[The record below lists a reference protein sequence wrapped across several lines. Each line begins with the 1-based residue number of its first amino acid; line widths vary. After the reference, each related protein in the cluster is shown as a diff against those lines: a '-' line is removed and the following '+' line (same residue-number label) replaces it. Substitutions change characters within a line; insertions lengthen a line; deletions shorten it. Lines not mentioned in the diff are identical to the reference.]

1 MEDSHLHYM
10 ETTTVPPKPTSPP
23 NRFIPSNLPILG
35 AEEIAA
41 VTEVLES
48 GILTHKS
55 GSGMFVRRF
64 EEAFAKFVGAK
75 HVIAMNSG
83 TAALHAALLAFDV
96 KAGDEVIAP
105 PFSFI
110 ATTNM
115 VLLNGAKVV
124 FADISPDNF
133 NLDPAKVEAAIT
145 PKTRAILPVHL
156 YGHPADMDPLVELA
170 QKHGV
175 RIIEDA
181 AQAHGSKYK
190 GRDVGTIGDVG
201 CFSLYPSKV
210 ITTGEGGLLTTN
222 DDELAETL
230 RQIRTHGEIRPYEY
244 VQLGHN
250 YRLPELQ
257 AAIGVEQMKR
267 LPDFL
272 EKRKKNAEH
281 LTSHLADVKNIVR
294 PAEASWATHN
304 WYLYTIRIPAPRNRD
319 SVQKALHTAKIGA
332 AIYYEVPLHL
342 TPIYRRLFQYKE
354 GLMPVSEQAAKE
366 VLSLPVHP
374 ALTEEERAWVVQ
386 QSLQALA

>member
-1 MEDSHLHYM
+1 M
-10 ETTTVPPKPTSPP
+10 ETSTVPQTSNWSP
-23 NRFIPSNLPILG
+23 NRFIPSNRPILG

-48 GILTHKS
+48 GMLTHKS
-55 GSGMFVRRF
+55 GAGSFTLRF
-64 EEAFAKFVGAK
+64 EEAFAKQIGAK
-75 HVIAMNSG
+75 HAIAVNSG

-124 FADISPDNF
+124 FADITPDTYTLN
-133 NLDPAKVEAAIT
+133 PEKVEAAIT
-145 PKTRAILPVHL
+145 PRTKAIMPVHL
-156 YGHPADMDPLVELA
+156 YGHPTDMDPLMELA
-170 QKHGV
+170 KKHDIA
-175 RIIEDA
+175 IIEDA
-181 AQAHGSKYK
+181 CQSHGAKYR
-190 GRDVGTIGDVG
+190 GRDTGTIGHVG

-222 DDELAETL
+222 DDDLAERL

-257 AAIGVEQMKR
+257 SAIGLAQVKR
-267 LPDFL
+267 IPEFL
-272 EKRKKNAEH
+272 KKRKANAEYMKKH
-281 LTSHLADVKNIVR
+281 LSDLKNIDL
-294 PAEASWATHN
+294 PIEASWATHN
-304 WYLYTIRIPAPRNRD
+304 WYLYTIRIPGPRKRD
-319 SVQKALHTAKIGA
+319 KVQKILLEAKIGA

-342 TPIYRRLFQYKE
+342 TPIYRKLFQYKE

-374 ALTEEERAWVVQ
+374 ALTEEEREWTMQ
-386 QSLQALA
+386 QSRQALA

>member
-1 MEDSHLHYM
+1 M
-10 ETTTVPPKPTSPP
+10 ETSTLPKPSSWSP
-23 NRFIPSNLPILG
+23 NRFIPSNRPILG
-35 AEEIAA
+35 AEEKAA

-48 GILTHKS
+48 GMLTNKS
-55 GSGMFVRRF
+55 GAGTFTLRF

-75 HVIAMNSG
+75 HAIAVNSG

-124 FADISPDNF
+124 FADISPDTF
-133 NLDPAKVEAAIT
+133 NLDPKKVEKVIT
-145 PKTRAILPVHL
+145 PKTRALLPVHL
-156 YGHPADMDPLVELA
+156 YGHPADMDPLLDLA
-170 QKHGV
+170 KKHDLK
-175 RIIEDA
+175 IIEDA
-181 AQAHGSKYK
+181 CQAHGSKYR
-190 GRDVGTIGDVG
+190 GRDVGTLGDVG
-201 CFSLYPSKV
+201 CYSLYPSKV

-222 DDELAETL
+222 DDALAEKL

-250 YRLPELQ
+250 YRMPELQ
-257 AAIGVEQMKR
+257 SAIGLAQVKRIPEFLKHRRANAKFLTEQLHDLDTIV
-267 LPDFL
+267 LP
-272 EKRKKNAEH
+272 
-281 LTSHLADVKNIVR
+281 S
-294 PAEASWATHN
+294 EASWATHN
-304 WYLYTIRIPAPRNRD
+304 WYLYTIRIPRPRNRNA
-319 SVQKALHTAKIGA
+319 VQKQLLDAKIGA

-342 TPIYRRLFQYKE
+342 TPIYRRLFQYTE

-374 ALTEEERAWVVQ
+374 ALTEEELEWIVQ
-386 QSLQALA
+386 QSRNALV

>member
-1 MEDSHLHYM
+1 MGEQAYEGV
-10 ETTTVPPKPTSPP
+10 ETSTLSGPSTSSP
-23 NRFIPSNLPILG
+23 NRFIPSNRPILG

-48 GILTHKS
+48 GMLTHKS
-55 GSGMFVRRF
+55 GAGPFTLRF
-64 EEAFAKFVGAK
+64 EEEFAKCVGAK
-75 HVIAMNSG
+75 HAIAVNSG
-83 TAALHAALLAFDV
+83 TAALHAALLAFDI
-96 KAGDEVIAP
+96 KSGDEVIAP

-124 FADISPDNF
+124 FADISPDTY
-133 NLDPAKVEAAIT
+133 NLDPEKVAAAIT
-145 PKTRAILPVHL
+145 PQTKAIMPVHL
-156 YGHPADMDPLVELA
+156 YGHPADMDPLLELA
-170 QKHGV
+170 EKHNIA
-175 RIIEDA
+175 IIEDA
-181 AQAHGSKYK
+181 CQAHGSKHR

-210 ITTGEGGLLTTN
+210 ITTGEGGVLTTN
-222 DDELAETL
+222 DDDLATRL

-250 YRLPELQ
+250 YRMPELQ
-257 AAIGVEQMKR
+257 SAIGWAQVKR
-267 LPDFL
+267 IPEFL
-272 EKRKKNAEH
+272 KKRKANAKY
-281 LTSHLADVKNIVR
+281 LTNQLQDIKEIGLPS
-294 PAEASWATHN
+294 EASWATHN
-304 WYLYTIRIPAPRNRD
+304 WYLYTIRISAPRNRD
-319 SVQKALHTAKIGA
+319 DVQKSLHKANVGA

-374 ALTEEERAWVVQ
+374 ALTEEELEWVVQ
-386 QSLQALA
+386 QSRQALA

>member
-1 MEDSHLHYM
+1 
-10 ETTTVPPKPTSPP
+10 
-23 NRFIPSNLPILG
+23 
-35 AEEIAA
+35 
-41 VTEVLES
+41 
-48 GILTHKS
+48 
-55 GSGMFVRRF
+55 
-64 EEAFAKFVGAK
+64 
-75 HVIAMNSG
+75 MNSG

-124 FADISPDNF
+124 FADISSDNF

-170 QKHGV
+170 QKHDV

-190 GRDVGTIGDVG
+190 GRNVGTIGDVG

-230 RQIRTHGEIRPYEY
+230 QQIRTHGEIRPYEY

-267 LPDFL
+267 LPVFL
-272 EKRKKNAEH
+272 EKRKKNADY
-281 LTSHLADVKNIVR
+281 LTSHLADMKNIVL
-294 PAEASWATHN
+294 PTEASWATHN
-304 WYLYTIRIPAPRNRD
+304 WYLYTIRIPSPRNRD
-319 SVQKALHTAKIGA
+319 RVQKELHAAKIGA

>member
-1 MEDSHLHYM
+1 M

-35 AEEIAA
+35 AEETAA

-48 GILTHKS
+48 GMLTHKS
-55 GSGMFVRRF
+55 GSGTFVRRF
-64 EEAFAKFVGAK
+64 EEAFAKFVGVK
-75 HVIAMNSG
+75 HAIAMNSG

-124 FADISPDNF
+124 FADISPDNY

-170 QKHGV
+170 QKHDV

-222 DDELAETL
+222 DDELAENL
-230 RQIRTHGEIRPYEY
+230 QQIRTHGEIRPYEY

-257 AAIGVEQMKR
+257 AAIGVAQMKR
-267 LPDFL
+267 LPNFL
-272 EKRKKNAEH
+272 EKRKKNAEY
-281 LTSHLADVKNIVR
+281 LTSHLADVKNIVL
-294 PAEASWATHN
+294 PTEASWATHN

-319 SVQKALHTAKIGA
+319 NVQKTLHTAKIGA

-354 GLMPVSEQAAKE
+354 GLMPESEQAAKE